1 MEAKRTNGLF
11 SDGPYIVYSQM
22 LGNNSTRADPHKG
35 ETGQYSE
42 NIWEKE
48 MLHNTNTKCLVDP
61 KADYRNLLEQEPVNI
76 TKADVIIT

>member
-22 LGNNSTRADPHKG
+22 LVNNSMRADPHKG

-48 MLHNTNTKCLVDP
+48 VLHNTKCLVDP
-61 KADYRNLLEQEPVNI
+61 KVDYRNLLEQEPVNI
-76 TKADVIIT
+76 TKADIIIT